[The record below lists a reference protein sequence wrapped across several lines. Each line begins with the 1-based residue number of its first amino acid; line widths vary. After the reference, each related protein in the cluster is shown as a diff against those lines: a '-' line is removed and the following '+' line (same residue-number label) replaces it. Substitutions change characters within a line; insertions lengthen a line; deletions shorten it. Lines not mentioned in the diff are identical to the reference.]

1 MERKNRKI
9 YYTMGEVSEMFDVRP
24 SLIRFWEQ
32 KFDILKPDKNRKGNR
47 LFTPKDVE
55 NLKLIYHLVKENGM
69 TLAGAAKRLRENKKG
84 EERDLEVIEKLQGIR
99 SLLLEVREELKT
111 KGEEAVF
118 VDEPLSEEEEERTL
132 SVEEAETPTSNPQ
145 ERPQPVPHDDEV
157 IPIGPA
163 VPRFL
168 QREIPIPPQPTIVRP
183 LYEEL
188 PDNETSDQDES
199 KEDEPTPPRPTIIE
213 QSLF

>member
-1 MERKNRKI
+1 M
-9 YYTMGEVSEMFDVRP
+9 
-24 SLIRFWEQ
+24 
-32 KFDILKPDKNRKGNR
+32 
-47 LFTPKDVE
+47 
-55 NLKLIYHLVKENGM
+55 
-69 TLAGAAKRLRENKKG
+69 
-84 EERDLEVIEKLQGIR
+84 IEKLQGIR

-118 VDEPLSEEEEERTL
+118 VDEPLSEEEERTL

-145 ERPQPVPHDDEV
+145 ERPQPVLHDDEE